1 MNKAPLQNSP
11 PVAFFVEGASD
22 APVVTALM
30 RLRFQ
35 KKYGK
40 DFEIHAHRGKGS
52 LPLNPL
58 ARPDPKQLRLLG
70 LLPAK
75 LRGMPTTTKTVV
87 VLMDL
92 DKEDK
97 TTYALA
103 LKQMLQTLKN
113 HTHQPLPQVVFC
125 FAIEEIESWFIAD
138 FHAVEKHYD
147 TVNVKALRTI
157 PPDAICNAA
166 EALGAAL
173 GYKTTI
179 TGAIKYE
186 WAKNI
191 SPHLNFTNPKSPSLR
206 RVIRQLV
213 VAKV

>member
-1 MNKAPLQNSP
+1 MNKATLQSSP

-30 RLRFQ
+30 HIRFQ
-35 KKYGK
+35 KRYGK
-40 DFEIHAHRGKGS
+40 DFEIHTHRGKGE

-75 LRGMPTTTKTVV
+75 LRGMPITTKTVI
-87 VLMDL
+87 VLLDL
-92 DKEDK
+92 DKENK

-103 LKQMLQTLKN
+103 LTQMLLTLKN
-113 HTHQPLPQVVFC
+113 HAHQPLPQVVFC

-138 FHAVEKHYD
+138 FHAVKKHYD
-147 TVNVKALRTI
+147 RVNVKALRAV
-157 PPDAICNAA
+157 PSDAICNAA
-166 EALGAAL
+166 ETLGAAL
-173 GYKTTI
+173 GHKTTI

-191 SPHLNFTNPKSPSLR
+191 SPHLNFINPKSPSLR
-206 RVIRQLV
+206 RVIRQLI